1 MLQAQAKG
9 HSHPGQAVSLWSQT
23 QEKKTVPSVLVKVST
38 TGNKDCSIEG
48 LKPQKKAR
56 KNFKRLR
63 LRQENDGRSQLGM
76 AKIELNLQS
85 LEWTFIS
92 TQSQRLSR
100 LPLLSASCC
109 DIHWRNKALTDLQ

>member
-9 HSHPGQAVSLWSQT
+9 RSHPGQAVSLWSQT
-23 QEKKTVPSVLVKVST
+23 QEKKTVPSVLEKVST
-38 TGNKDCSIEG
+38 TGNEDCSIEG
-48 LKPQKKAR
+48 LKIQKKAR

-63 LRQENDGRSQLGM
+63 QGNDGRSQLGM

-109 DIHWRNKALTDLQ
+109 EIHWRNKSLTDLQ